1 MSALRSLVLAIEL
14 ATEKRDEAGRHLMQA
29 QRAYLQGQ
37 NQLEQLAN
45 YAADSEARWVS
56 SAQVSMSTG
65 ILQHHYQFMD
75 RLHHAIGLQDGVL
88 VNLQQQVEV
97 ERKRVQEAE
106 MRLAVLQKLLA
117 KKQME
122 RAMMMARREQKQTDE
137 FAAMQHARA
146 MAQLHSGEMS

>member
-1 MSALRSLVLAIEL
+1 MSALRSLALAIEL

-45 YAADSEARWVS
+45 YAADSEARWVN
-56 SAQVSMSTG
+56 SAQVSMTTG

-75 RLHHAIGLQDGVL
+75 RLHHAIGLQDGAL
-88 VNLQQQVEV
+88 ANLQQQVEL
-97 ERKRVQEAE
+97 EKRRVQEAE

-122 RAMMMARREQKQTDE
+122 RAMVMARREQRQTDE

-146 MAQLHSGEMS
+146 MAQLNSGEMS

>member
-1 MSALRSLVLAIEL
+1 MSALRSLALAIEL

-45 YAADSEARWVS
+45 YAADSEARWVN
-56 SAQVSMSTG
+56 SAQVSMTTG

-75 RLHHAIGLQDGVL
+75 RLHHAIGLQDGAL
-88 VNLQQQVEV
+88 ANLQQQVEV
-97 ERKRVQEAE
+97 EKRRVQEAE
-106 MRLAVLQKLLA
+106 MRLVVLQKLLA

-122 RAMMMARREQKQTDE
+122 RAMVMARREQRQTDE

-146 MAQLHSGEMS
+146 MAQLNSGEMT

>member
-1 MSALRSLVLAIEL
+1 MSALRSLALAIEL

-45 YAADSEARWVS
+45 YAADSEARWVN
-56 SAQVSMSTG
+56 SAQVSMTTG

-75 RLHHAIGLQDGVL
+75 RLHHAIGLQDGAL
-88 VNLQQQVEV
+88 ANLQQQVEV
-97 ERKRVQEAE
+97 EKRRVQEAE

-122 RAMMMARREQKQTDE
+122 RAMVMARREQRQTDE

-146 MAQLHSGEMS
+146 MAQLNSGEMS